1 MEPRLVPIAD
11 HALLVEF
18 GSVIDDAVT
27 DRVHALDRALAAAP
41 PPGLREVVPGFVNL
55 LIDFDPL
62 LTDHA
67 RLAREVGKRL
77 AHPPPAARPPATH
90 EVAVCYDADLAPDLD
105 EVARLNGLTPEAVIA
120 VHLGGAYRVGMY
132 GFAPGYAYMSGLPQ
146 AIRLP
151 RKTAPVRGVPA
162 GSVIIAGAQCIVTT
176 VEMPAGWWRIGRS
189 PTRIL
194 RDDDPARPFL
204 FDAGDKVLMRRI
216 GRAEYDRALHG

>member
-67 RLAREVGKRL
+67 RLARDVGERL
-77 AHPPPAARPPATH
+77 AHP
-90 EVAVCYDADLAPDLD
+90 
-105 EVARLNGLTPEAVIA
+105 
-120 VHLGGAYRVGMY
+120 
-132 GFAPGYAYMSGLPQ
+132 
-146 AIRLP
+146 
-151 RKTAPVRGVPA
+151 
-162 GSVIIAGAQCIVTT
+162 
-176 VEMPAGWWRIGRS
+176 
-189 PTRIL
+189 
-194 RDDDPARPFL
+194 
-204 FDAGDKVLMRRI
+204 
-216 GRAEYDRALHG
+216 